1 MPPVTTKLDSTK
13 QDMRNGMKTGWPVS
27 ARDQYSLCVFPA
39 RNVVPGCSVESIVF
53 FASHRSGV
61 MSRIL
66 PVLYAV
72 TSCFAFSRPAAD
84 VNNVL

>member
-1 MPPVTTKLDSTK
+1 MAERRAVQYLVVISALSLNRKCDS
-13 QDMRNGMKTGWPVS
+13 
-27 ARDQYSLCVFPA
+27 AI
-39 RNVVPGCSVESIVF
+39 PGCSVESIVF
-53 FASHRSGV
+53 FASHSSGD
-61 MSRIL
+61 MSLIL